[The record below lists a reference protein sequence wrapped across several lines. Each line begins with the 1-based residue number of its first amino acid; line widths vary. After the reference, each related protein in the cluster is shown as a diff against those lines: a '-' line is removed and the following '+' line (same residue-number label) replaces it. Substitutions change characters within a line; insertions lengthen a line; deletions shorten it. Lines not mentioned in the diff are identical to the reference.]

1 MIAGAPDNKMAE
13 VNHKELSQ
21 ETQDAKAV
29 AYHRYNQ
36 SETKVCQ
43 NPTCGKSFIVVNR
56 KRNGK
61 VADKQA
67 GARRKYCYECAPP
80 KNCIT
85 RSDLGNWE
93 VVDVPLRRTNG
104 RDLD

>member
-1 MIAGAPDNKMAE
+1 MIPGAPDNKMVE
-13 VNHKELSQ
+13 VTQ
-21 ETQDAKAV
+21 EAQDAQDAQAR

-36 SETKVCQ
+36 SETIVCQ
-43 NPTCGKSFIVVNR
+43 NPDCQKSFIVVNR

-80 KNCIT
+80 KNCLT

-93 VVDVPLRRTNG
+93 VIDVPLQG
-104 RDLD
+104 HQDDPQ